1 MHVDR
6 KRVVFDR
13 GMVLPGTGQ
22 EPVIAAHHPALVI
35 DTRSKLEAFPLRDV
49 RNDTRSRPYCGPT
62 AIAAITGAPI
72 SMVRD
77 AYRLVRFGG
86 EWIYRPRA
94 PAIIGTTYAEAEK
107 VLRLLGFV
115 GVWHRIDGAPTFAA
129 YMQMRKGMQRTN
141 ASILFV
147 TGHAVAV
154 SGWQFCD
161 TLSKGMVI
169 EADDAR
175 GRRKRVREVF
185 VITGRVPPATHIPR
199 KVCLGARNGARR
211 SATPA
216 RPTSGLSSRS
226 TPAKGPTTT
235 GPRQTWSPSLR
246 KWV

>member
-1 MHVDR
+1 MKVVSQKPAFGNIPGESVHVDR

-13 GMVLPGTGQ
+13 GMVLPGAGQ

-35 DTRSKLEAFPLRDV
+35 DTRSELDNFPLRDV
-49 RNDTRSRPYCGPT
+49 RNDTKSRAYCGPT

-86 EWIYRPRA
+86 EWIYRHRA

-115 GVWHRIDGAPTFAA
+115 GFWHHVDGAPTFAA

-147 TGHAVAV
+147 TRHAVAI

-161 TLSKGMVI
+161 TLKRNQCKALTAHRSHNH
-169 EADDAR
+169 EAIIACD
-175 GRRKRVREVF
+175 GE
-185 VITGRVPPATHIPR
+185 
-199 KVCLGARNGARR
+199 
-211 SATPA
+211 
-216 RPTSGLSSRS
+216 SR
-226 TPAKGPTTT
+226 
-235 GPRQTWSPSLR
+235 LR
-246 KWV
+246 IDHGDR